1 MMWNCISFQP
11 CAHVCHCIKDV
22 RGLLLL
28 YFSFFH
34 TPSLTQTFLS
44 WICLTVNRFQFLIFQ
59 NEIYIPGA
67 NRGSR
72 TSWSGRACKQSWQW
86 LFFPCYMSNFMGTLQ
101 NIYYWDNKLDIRIMY
116 IYIYSFIYINGYNY
130 RRVYIYMLY
139 CKFYRESIYIYKTT
153 VIALHL
159 DIYKLYIYKINT
171 VYLLHPL
178 HSNAICPF

>member
-1 MMWNCISFQP
+1 MLKYSEFLFFLCWFDKYKHLIWITTPPYYIMMWNCISFQP

-72 TSWSGRACKQSWQW
+72 TSWSGQACTQSWQW
-86 LFFPCYMSNFMGTLQ
+86 LFSPATCPISWVLCKTFITEIIEVTVTIHQEFPFPFQVHSVHYPKSLY
-101 NIYYWDNKLDIRIMY
+101 IH
-116 IYIYSFIYINGYNY
+116 IYI
-130 RRVYIYMLY
+130 L
-139 CKFYRESIYIYKTT
+139 
-153 VIALHL
+153 
-159 DIYKLYIYKINT
+159 LYIYKW
-171 VYLLHPL
+171 L
-178 HSNAICPF
+178 

>member
-11 CAHVCHCIKDV
+11 CAHICHCIKDV
-22 RGLLLL
+22 KGLLLL

-72 TSWSGRACKQSWQW
+72 TSWSGWACKQSWQW

-101 NIYYWDNKLDIRIMY
+101 NIYYWDNRSNSYNPPRISLPLPGPLSTLSEVPIYTY
-116 IYIYSFIYINGYNY
+116 IYTPSYIQMVITIEEFIYICYTVNFIE
-130 RRVYIYMLY
+130 RV
-139 CKFYRESIYIYKTT
+139 FIYI
-153 VIALHL
+153 
-159 DIYKLYIYKINT
+159 KLQ
-171 VYLLHPL
+171 L
-178 HSNAICPF
+178 

>member
-11 CAHVCHCIKDV
+11 CAHICHCIKDV
-22 RGLLLL
+22 KGLLLL
-28 YFSFFH
+28 YCSFFH

-72 TSWSGRACKQSWQW
+72 TSWSGWACKQSWQW

-101 NIYYWDNKLDIRIMY
+101 NIYYWDNRSNSYNPPRISLPLPGPLSTLSKVPIYTY
-116 IYIYSFIYINGYNY
+116 IYTPLYIQMVITIEEFIYICY
-130 RRVYIYMLY
+130 
-139 CKFYRESIYIYKTT
+139 
-153 VIALHL
+153 
-159 DIYKLYIYKINT
+159 T
-171 VYLLHPL
+171 VYF
-178 HSNAICPF
+178 I